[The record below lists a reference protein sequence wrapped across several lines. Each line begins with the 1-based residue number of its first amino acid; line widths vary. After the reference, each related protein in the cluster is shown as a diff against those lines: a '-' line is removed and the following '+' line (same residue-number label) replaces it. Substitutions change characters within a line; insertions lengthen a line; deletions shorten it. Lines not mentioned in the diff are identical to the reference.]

1 MAVIIAI
8 TNNVIFGTL
17 FLKVKSENFK
27 DIIGSLLIINQLNLN
42 ITAYRNHRFK
52 IKL

>member
-27 DIIGSLLIINQLNLN
+27 DIIL
-42 ITAYRNHRFK
+42 
-52 IKL
+52 KLETIR